1 MDKRQMMIMTESQVP
16 STIFNTISMLCP
28 GLVMLYNSLSGS
40 KDKEVEDSKDKE
52 MEDSN
57 NNANKCPV
65 TGKHTIALHMQK
77 SLFSTTSDRS
87 VKQGTTG
94 S

>member
-40 KDKEVEDSKDKE
+40 KDKEVEDT
-52 MEDSN
+52 N
-57 NNANKCPV
+57 NNANKCPL

-87 VKQGTTG
+87 VKTG
-94 S
+94 